1 MYEVRQII
9 QRLRLGETDR
19 GIARAQRVGR
29 RTVAQIRALAAG
41 QNWLDAGSPVPDDA
55 MIAAQYKAS
64 AGTSGETSG
73 KEAGGG
79 LSKAARNLSTVA
91 PYREEVLAWHRQGI
105 AVSSIRQA
113 LVRQHGYAGSV
124 HAVHRFIGRH
134 APEPPAATVML
145 DFAVGEQV
153 QVDFGAG
160 PLITDRQTDETFKT
174 WFFVMTLSWSRHQYA
189 EVVRNQSVETW
200 LSCHRHAFEWFN
212 GVPRKVRI
220 DNPKCAI
227 TKACYYEPTVQ
238 RAYGELALGY
248 GFVIDP
254 CPVADPAKK
263 GRVEAGVKYIK
274 GNFAPLREFHS
285 VAHANEQLHAW
296 ILGEAGNRLHGSTR
310 ERPLKRFS
318 EIEQALLQ
326 PLPAMAPAC
335 ATWAKA
341 KLHPNCHVQHDY
353 CHYSAPFRLI
363 HQTLWIEITPD
374 ALRLYHEHELVA
386 IHPRLFKPGAKST
399 VEDHLPPD
407 AQAYLMRDP
416 QWCLAQ
422 AAAAGPATLAVVER
436 LFAHRVLD
444 HLRAVQ
450 GLLRLADQYGRK
462 RLDAACSRALNF
474 GAPAYRTIKQI
485 LKDGLDQQPGLLDA
499 AALEAPYLS
508 GGRFGR
514 AAAGLLH

>member
-19 GIARAQRVGR
+19 GIARTQRVGR
-29 RTVAQIRALAAG
+29 RTVAQIRAMAAG
-41 QNWLDAGSPVPDDA
+41 QNWLNAASPIPDDA
-55 MIAAQYKAS
+55 LIAAHYKPS
-64 AGTSGETSG
+64 ATAQSDNTA
-73 KEAGGG
+73 KLAP
-79 LSKAARNLSTVA
+79 NTSTVE
-91 PYREEVLAWHRQGI
+91 PYRQEVLAWHQQGI
-105 AVSSIRQA
+105 PVSSMRQA
-113 LVRQHGYAGSV
+113 LVRKHGYTGSV
-124 HAVHRFIGRH
+124 HALHRFIRRA
-134 APEPPAATVML
+134 APATPAATVML
-145 DFAVGEQV
+145 DFAVGELA

-160 PLITDRQTDETFKT
+160 PLITDRHTGEVFKT
-174 WFFVMTLSWSRHQYA
+174 WFFVMTLAWSRHQYA
-189 EVVRNQSVETW
+189 EVVRDQSVATW
-200 LSCHRHAFEWFN
+200 LACHRHAFEWFN

-248 GFVIDP
+248 GFIIDP

-274 GNFAPLREFHS
+274 GNFAPLREFHG
-285 VAHANEQLHAW
+285 VTHANEQLRAW
-296 ILGEAGNRLHGSTR
+296 ILGEAGNRIHGSTR
-310 ERPLKRFS
+310 ERPLSRF
-318 EIEQALLQ
+318 EATEQALLQ
-326 PLPAMAPAC
+326 ALPTIAPTC

-341 KLHPNCHVQHDY
+341 KLHPNGHVQHDY

-363 HQTLWIEITPD
+363 HQTLWLEITPD
-374 ALRLYHEHELVA
+374 AVRLYQAHELVA
-386 IHPRLFKPGAKST
+386 IHPRLFKPGEKST

-407 AQAYLMRDP
+407 AQAYFMRDP

-422 AAAAGPATLAVVER
+422 AKVAGPATLAVVER

-450 GLLRLADQYGRK
+450 GLLRLADQYGRS

-474 GAPAYRTIKQI
+474 GTPTYRTIKQI
-485 LKDGLDQQPGLLDA
+485 LKDGLDQQPDLLDA
-499 AALEAPYLS
+499 VVLEAPYLS
-508 GGRFGR
+508 GGRFSR
-514 AAAGLLH
+514 PSADRLH